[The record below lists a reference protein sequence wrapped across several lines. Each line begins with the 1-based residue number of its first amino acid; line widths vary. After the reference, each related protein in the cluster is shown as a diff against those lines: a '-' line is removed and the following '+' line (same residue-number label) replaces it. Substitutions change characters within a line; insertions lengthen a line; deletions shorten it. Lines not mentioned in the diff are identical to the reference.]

1 MYNVGTEIKKKG
13 SFMGAA
19 AMLFMYAVI
28 GGMISVVA
36 YFVIKLALKSALKE
50 YEEEKSDEK
59 N

>member
-1 MYNVGTEIKKKG
+1 
-13 SFMGAA
+13 MGAA

-50 YEEEKSDEK
+50 YEEEKSDV
-59 N
+59 

>member
-1 MYNVGTEIKKKG
+1 
-13 SFMGAA
+13 
-19 AMLFMYAVI
+19 MLFMYAVI

-36 YFVIKLALKSALKE
+36 YFVIKSALKSALKE